1 MKRAPLYNSIKN
13 LATAKLFFVL
23 LFSIIFILLS
33 IFNVPSNRNILAKEA
48 AESEKEECK
57 SESENNGELYNIFGF
72 KKAKLGKKS
81 PPPDISFIYDATLP
95 NSSLVPFFSF
105 YACIAKI
112 EAVTTCYYSIFNH
125 TPRYIAFQA
134 LIFYEV

>member
-1 MKRAPLYNSIKN
+1 MRSFTK
-13 LATAKLFFVL
+13 AKLFFVL
-23 LFSIIFILLS
+23 LFSIIFTLLS

-57 SESENNGELYNIFGF
+57 SESENNGELYNIFGL

-81 PPPDISFIYDATLP
+81 PPPDISFIYDAILP
-95 NSSLVPFFSF
+95 NNSLVPFFSI
-105 YACIAKI
+105 YTCIAKI
-112 EAVTTCYYSIFNH
+112 EAVTTCYYNIFNH
-125 TPRYIAFQA
+125 TPRYIVFHA